1 MSFSENLR
9 DLLDY
14 KGIELKE
21 LSAGTG
27 ISKNTLDNYLSGQ
40 KSLPNIENGV
50 KIAKFLGVSAE
61 YLVYGNSFVLES
73 QDSLEKIVSDLKK
86 LNKTDFFSIA
96 NIVNSL
102 AKNKW
107 FCCFSSV
114 NFKKNWCEIIINN
127 DFFYGAF
134 WGVLGCGGIRIE
146 VFCWKRIRFFCF
158 SLMHKLENV
167 AILTASV
174 CWKGF
179 FLYCLRF
186 FGLKDGFF
194 KTLQN
199 LIILILKFLQCHFS
213 SYGES

>member
-40 KSLPNIENGV
+40 KSLPNNENGV

-61 YLVYGNSFVLES
+61 YLVYGNYSILEN
-73 QDSLEKIVSDLKK
+73 QDFLETVVSDLKR

-102 AKNKW
+102 AKK
-107 FCCFSSV
+107 
-114 NFKKNWCEIIINN
+114 
-127 DFFYGAF
+127 
-134 WGVLGCGGIRIE
+134 
-146 VFCWKRIRFFCF
+146 
-158 SLMHKLENV
+158 
-167 AILTASV
+167 
-174 CWKGF
+174 
-179 FLYCLRF
+179 
-186 FGLKDGFF
+186 
-194 KTLQN
+194 
-199 LIILILKFLQCHFS
+199 
-213 SYGES
+213 

>member
-102 AKNKW
+102 AKNK
-107 FCCFSSV
+107 
-114 NFKKNWCEIIINN
+114 
-127 DFFYGAF
+127 
-134 WGVLGCGGIRIE
+134 
-146 VFCWKRIRFFCF
+146 
-158 SLMHKLENV
+158 
-167 AILTASV
+167 
-174 CWKGF
+174 
-179 FLYCLRF
+179 
-186 FGLKDGFF
+186 
-194 KTLQN
+194 
-199 LIILILKFLQCHFS
+199 
-213 SYGES
+213 

>member
-1 MSFSENLR
+1 MSFSKNLR

-61 YLVYGNSFVLES
+61 YLVYGNSFALES
-73 QDSLEKIVSDLKK
+73 QDSLEKIVSNLKK

-102 AKNKW
+102 AKNK
-107 FCCFSSV
+107 
-114 NFKKNWCEIIINN
+114 
-127 DFFYGAF
+127 
-134 WGVLGCGGIRIE
+134 
-146 VFCWKRIRFFCF
+146 
-158 SLMHKLENV
+158 
-167 AILTASV
+167 
-174 CWKGF
+174 
-179 FLYCLRF
+179 
-186 FGLKDGFF
+186 
-194 KTLQN
+194 
-199 LIILILKFLQCHFS
+199 
-213 SYGES
+213 

>member
-61 YLVYGNSFVLES
+61 YLVYGNSFILES
-73 QDSLEKIVSDLKK
+73 QDFLEKIVSNLKK

-96 NIVNSL
+96 NIINSL
-102 AKNKW
+102 AKNK
-107 FCCFSSV
+107 
-114 NFKKNWCEIIINN
+114 
-127 DFFYGAF
+127 
-134 WGVLGCGGIRIE
+134 
-146 VFCWKRIRFFCF
+146 
-158 SLMHKLENV
+158 
-167 AILTASV
+167 
-174 CWKGF
+174 
-179 FLYCLRF
+179 
-186 FGLKDGFF
+186 
-194 KTLQN
+194 
-199 LIILILKFLQCHFS
+199 
-213 SYGES
+213 

>member
-61 YLVYGNSFVLES
+61 YLVYGNSFILES
-73 QDSLEKIVSDLKK
+73 QDSLEKIVSNLKK

-96 NIVNSL
+96 NIINSL
-102 AKNKW
+102 AKNK
-107 FCCFSSV
+107 
-114 NFKKNWCEIIINN
+114 
-127 DFFYGAF
+127 
-134 WGVLGCGGIRIE
+134 
-146 VFCWKRIRFFCF
+146 
-158 SLMHKLENV
+158 
-167 AILTASV
+167 
-174 CWKGF
+174 
-179 FLYCLRF
+179 
-186 FGLKDGFF
+186 
-194 KTLQN
+194 
-199 LIILILKFLQCHFS
+199 
-213 SYGES
+213 

>member
-1 MSFSENLR
+1 MFVELLYTFISVKVNKKRLKKYTPNMSFSENLR

-102 AKNKW
+102 AKNK
-107 FCCFSSV
+107 
-114 NFKKNWCEIIINN
+114 
-127 DFFYGAF
+127 
-134 WGVLGCGGIRIE
+134 
-146 VFCWKRIRFFCF
+146 
-158 SLMHKLENV
+158 
-167 AILTASV
+167 
-174 CWKGF
+174 
-179 FLYCLRF
+179 
-186 FGLKDGFF
+186 
-194 KTLQN
+194 
-199 LIILILKFLQCHFS
+199 
-213 SYGES
+213 

>member
-73 QDSLEKIVSDLKK
+73 QDYLEKIVSNLKK
-86 LNKTDFFSIA
+86 LNKTDFFSMA
-96 NIVNSL
+96 NIINSL
-102 AKNKW
+102 AKNK
-107 FCCFSSV
+107 
-114 NFKKNWCEIIINN
+114 
-127 DFFYGAF
+127 
-134 WGVLGCGGIRIE
+134 
-146 VFCWKRIRFFCF
+146 
-158 SLMHKLENV
+158 
-167 AILTASV
+167 
-174 CWKGF
+174 
-179 FLYCLRF
+179 
-186 FGLKDGFF
+186 
-194 KTLQN
+194 
-199 LIILILKFLQCHFS
+199 
-213 SYGES
+213 

>member
-86 LNKTDFFSIA
+86 LNKTDFFSMA
-96 NIVNSL
+96 NIINSL
-102 AKNKW
+102 AKNK
-107 FCCFSSV
+107 
-114 NFKKNWCEIIINN
+114 
-127 DFFYGAF
+127 
-134 WGVLGCGGIRIE
+134 
-146 VFCWKRIRFFCF
+146 
-158 SLMHKLENV
+158 
-167 AILTASV
+167 
-174 CWKGF
+174 
-179 FLYCLRF
+179 
-186 FGLKDGFF
+186 
-194 KTLQN
+194 
-199 LIILILKFLQCHFS
+199 
-213 SYGES
+213 

>member
-73 QDSLEKIVSDLKK
+73 QDYLEKIVSDLKK
-86 LNKTDFFSIA
+86 LNKTDFFSMA
-96 NIVNSL
+96 NIINSL
-102 AKNKW
+102 AKNK
-107 FCCFSSV
+107 
-114 NFKKNWCEIIINN
+114 
-127 DFFYGAF
+127 
-134 WGVLGCGGIRIE
+134 
-146 VFCWKRIRFFCF
+146 
-158 SLMHKLENV
+158 
-167 AILTASV
+167 
-174 CWKGF
+174 
-179 FLYCLRF
+179 
-186 FGLKDGFF
+186 
-194 KTLQN
+194 
-199 LIILILKFLQCHFS
+199 
-213 SYGES
+213 

>member
-107 FCCFSSV
+107 FCCFSRLYV
-114 NFKKNWCEIIINN
+114 EKL
-127 DFFYGAF
+127 YGDVGIAF
-134 WGVLGCGGIRIE
+134 SDL
-146 VFCWKRIRFFCF
+146 FDN
-158 SLMHKLENV
+158 SPNV
-167 AILTASV
+167 
-174 CWKGF
+174 
-179 FLYCLRF
+179 
-186 FGLKDGFF
+186 
-194 KTLQN
+194 
-199 LIILILKFLQCHFS
+199 
-213 SYGES
+213 